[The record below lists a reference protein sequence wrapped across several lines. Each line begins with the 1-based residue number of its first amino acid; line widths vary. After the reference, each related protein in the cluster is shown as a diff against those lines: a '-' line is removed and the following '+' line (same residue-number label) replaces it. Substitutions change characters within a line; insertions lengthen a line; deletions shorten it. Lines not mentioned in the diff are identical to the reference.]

1 MNWQETLELHL
12 LHAITIY
19 NYCQVVRITWNATK
33 QHLRQKALCSHQA
46 GAVLP
51 TIAYV
56 YILDESAAS
65 QAGQKQQKPGWWEG
79 ERTGWIVDNN
89 PPDFKQFLLLLPR
102 LGSSKFVLILCKLTH
117 PPRAFNRAEDK
128 NLK

>member
-46 GAVLP
+46 GAILP

-65 QAGQKQQKPGWWEG
+65 QAGQKQQKASWN
-79 ERTGWIVDNN
+79 RVDVLATIHLVL
-89 PPDFKQFLLLLPR
+89 PPSLQP
-102 LGSSKFVLILCKLTH
+102 GSSLQGD
-117 PPRAFNRAEDK
+117 PPG
-128 NLK
+128 